1 MARNFN
7 YKITKWISL
16 AKTSK
21 PSTPI
26 AKLVEIGKSQ
36 NQIKK
41 KIYIYIYIS

>member
-36 NQIKK
+36 NQI
-41 KIYIYIYIS
+41 IYIYILINLTE